1 MLVPG
6 HAGCQIA
13 VRLALD
19 WKTGAGGRTVMSGR
33 WAVPLLALAIA
44 TPCAAAPEETSGAP
58 PARRRLDLGRYG
70 RVTPPSSAV
79 QTLPHF
85 ESVVEVIGE
94 APRSPN
100 AAMAVHWKQWNLST
114 GSIYG
119 KGINFQNQGCPTCV
133 NILPA
138 IGKVIDKIKKR

>member
-1 MLVPG
+1 
-6 HAGCQIA
+6 
-13 VRLALD
+13 
-19 WKTGAGGRTVMSGR
+19 MSGR

-44 TPCAAAPEETSGAP
+44 VPCASAEETAP
-58 PARRRLDLGRYG
+58 SRPGGRLNLGRYG
-70 RVTPPSSAV
+70 RVTPPSSDV
-79 QTLPHF
+79 KSLPHF

-133 NILPA
+133 NILPL
-138 IGKVIDKIKKR
+138 IGKVIDKIKK